1 MVVALTTIDLRFI
14 KDTHLVIYNYHI
26 PSSNTYILDRNCEN
40 ENRRQ
45 TYKAA
50 KLIGRQEGSEVWIL
64 DENTQIDGK
73 GEIVPEEDQEFV
85 WIDDLFDDKV
95 KTQEVIYP
103 FKTDILNDVLR
114 ALKETLHTNFMASLV
129 AVGKF
134 EK

>member
-1 MVVALTTIDLRFI
+1 MYNFI
-14 KDTHLVIYNYHI
+14 SFQQQRNYFKLI
-26 PSSNTYILDRNCEN
+26 FYFILNRNCEN
-40 ENRRQ
+40 ENRHQ

-73 GEIVPEEDQEFV
+73 GKIVPEEDQEFV

-103 FKTDILNDVLR
+103 FKTDIINDVLR

-134 EK
+134 DKWIVISSVL